1 MATVSF
7 NRDWTLTA
15 EQAERLAEVLDK
27 PPSRTISAAQIKK
40 FDDSLKRGKLL
51 LQQIYFENNLN
62 TTLMGVFF
70 Y

>member
-27 PPSRTISAAQIKK
+27 PPSRTISDEQIKK
-40 FDDSLKRGKLL
+40 FDDSLKRGNDLL
-51 LQQIYFENNLN
+51 NLM
-62 TTLMGVFF
+62 TS
-70 Y
+70 YWRDKI